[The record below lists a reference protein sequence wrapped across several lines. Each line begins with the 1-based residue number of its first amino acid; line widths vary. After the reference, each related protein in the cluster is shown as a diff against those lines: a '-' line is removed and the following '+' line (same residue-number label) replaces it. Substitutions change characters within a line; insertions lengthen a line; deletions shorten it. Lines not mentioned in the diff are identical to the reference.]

1 MIVEEAS
8 ATYWLSRGAANMT
21 SISTDHE
28 ICHGCHGRGWVVA
41 KDRAQLCPICGGKG
55 YVPRDPIRK
64 EVKDPQWGKP

>member
-1 MIVEEAS
+1 
-8 ATYWLSRGAANMT
+8 MT

-28 ICHGCHGRGWVVA
+28 ICYGCHGRGWVVA